1 MQCLPAENATGLTK
15 CLKML
20 LNLDILE
27 WEVLITEENPE
38 RSKKGLYKIKD
49 NYLRFWFAFVYPN
62 MSFIESGHSEIV
74 MNKIKKSLVRNHIA
88 FVYEDVCKERMWELN
103 AEDRWPFNFTKLG
116 RYWDARTEI
125 DIAAIDPEGKNLILG
140 ECKYWQEPVD
150 VDVLRNLE
158 AKTDAVDWE
167 RNNRKVWYVLFSV
180 SGFTDELT
188 ALAAAREDVLLC
200 DDRVR

>member
-62 MSFIESGHSEIV
+62 MSFIESGHSGRFGMSYMERIY
-74 MNKIKKSLVRNHIA
+74 KK
-88 FVYEDVCKERMWELN
+88 
-103 AEDRWPFNFTKLG
+103 
-116 RYWDARTEI
+116 
-125 DIAAIDPEGKNLILG
+125 
-140 ECKYWQEPVD
+140 
-150 VDVLRNLE
+150 
-158 AKTDAVDWE
+158 
-167 RNNRKVWYVLFSV
+167 
-180 SGFTDELT
+180 
-188 ALAAAREDVLLC
+188 
-200 DDRVR
+200 